1 MKLQW
6 FLSVSCHSF
15 PFFIITSLTGFPT
28 LQTFVSETSPWP
40 WASSVSPCAARPE
53 VTRWPENVDVDPQIE
68 QE

>member
-1 MKLQW
+1 MPSP
-6 FLSVSCHSF
+6 FLSSL
-15 PFFIITSLTGFPT
+15 LTGLPT

-53 VTRWPENVDVDPQIE
+53 VTRWPENVDVDRQIE